1 MDDKNGHQDV
11 KKEIERKHFV
21 RAALIAA
28 SISLHKEELQ
38 DLQSKALHQM
48 SALYR
53 NVQGTKILAKQF
65 GFSNDKL
72 RHVLGQYA
80 REKRKEGNSKPL
92 DPCYDYKTG
101 KYLSFE
107 EWMNHYFNK

>member
-28 SISLHKEELQ
+28 SISLHKEE
-38 DLQSKALHQM
+38 M

>member
-1 MDDKNGHQDV
+1 MDDKNGHQDL
-11 KKEIERKHFV
+11 KTEIERKNFV

-28 SISLHKEELQ
+28 SIGLHKEELQ
-38 DLQSKALHQM
+38 DLRSKALSQI
-48 SALYR
+48 SAIYR

-80 REKRKEGNSKPL
+80 KEKRKEGNSKPL
-92 DPCYDYKTG
+92 NTCYDYKTG

-107 EWMNHYFNK
+107 EWMNHYFK